1 MEKDFRPQ
9 PQPEANKV
17 DQNQSANPDIL
28 NQDISMENE
37 SLFHRLGEVNV
48 MPDGMLSPIDETAYV
63 NSIIHEN
70 AAEIDDE
77 TRSKK

>member
-9 PQPEANKV
+9 PQPEANKA
-17 DQNQSANPDIL
+17 DQNQNENPDIR
-28 NQDISMENE
+28 NQDTSMENE

-48 MPDGMLSPIDETAYV
+48 MPDGMLSPVDETAYV
-63 NSIIHEN
+63 NSIINEN
-70 AAEIDDE
+70 ATEIDDE